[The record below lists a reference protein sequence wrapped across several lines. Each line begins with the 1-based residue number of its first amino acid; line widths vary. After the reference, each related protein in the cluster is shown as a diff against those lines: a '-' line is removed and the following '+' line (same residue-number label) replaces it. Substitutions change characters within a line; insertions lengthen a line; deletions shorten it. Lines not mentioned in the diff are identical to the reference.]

1 MSQGKRMPLFS
12 SRLYRTMGAE
22 SLVSHPS
29 TTTWKNTMM
38 A

>member
-1 MSQGKRMPLFS
+1 MSQGKRAPLFFAG
-12 SRLYRTMGAE
+12 LYSTMGAD

-29 TTTWKNTMM
+29 TNTWKNRMM